1 MALLE
6 MNLFSDSLGMASE
19 VNIILPE
26 IIKKTVKADVK
37 EEKREFK
44 DKYPVLYLLHGLSDD
59 QTGWL
64 RRSSIERYA
73 EEAGLAVI
81 MPGVHRSFYTDMVKG
96 QNYFTYL
103 SEELPQKLGKILP
116 LGNKREET
124 FVAGLSMGGYGA
136 FKLALNQPERF
147 AAAASLSGALNMAEH
162 VTDKNEAGEL
172 YEEFKWIFGDL
183 EKVKNSKNDLFY
195 LLKKL
200 KGKQAKIPE
209 LYQCCGTEDFLYQDN
224 LKFRTFCRKNNI
236 KLKYEEEKA
245 AHEWWYWDKKIQTV
259 IDWLPLS
266 KRK

>member
-6 MNLFSDSLGMASE
+6 MNLFSDSIGMAAP

-26 IIKKTVKADVK
+26 TYKKVGKSERDVI
-37 EEKREFK
+37 REFE
-44 DKYPVLYLLHGLSDD
+44 DEYPVLYLLHGLSDD
-59 QTGWL
+59 HKSWM

-73 EEAGLAVI
+73 EDAGLAVV
-81 MPGVHRSFYTDMVKG
+81 MPNVHRSFYTDMAKG

-103 SEELPQKLGKILP
+103 SQELPQKLEKILP
-116 LGNKREET
+116 LSNSREET

-147 AAAASLSGALNMAEH
+147 AAAASLSGAVNMAEH
-162 VTDKNEAGEL
+162 VTNKNEAGEL

-183 EKVKNSKNDLFY
+183 EKVKNSNSDLFY
-195 LLKKL
+195 LLKRL
-200 KGKQAKIPE
+200 KGRQAEIPK

-224 LKFRTFCRKNNI
+224 QKFKKFCSKNNI
-236 KLKYEEEKA
+236 KLEYEEEKA

-259 IDWLPLS
+259 IDWLPL
-266 KRK
+266 KK